1 MKSPPRS
8 SPRRRPRHGLLA
20 AGAVT
25 LLLVSGHVAF
35 WYLPRSRSVPLDPQ
49 TPAGATWASAPG
61 IRLWLPFPHQS
72 PLAAAGLDALEA
84 AAGELPR
91 FGPLRVPPAR
101 ELALARSAESTT
113 VVVAVYPVWAMV
125 GRLAGALS
133 GNPWLR
139 AGRFQH
145 RGDWVEVS
153 WRGTT
158 WVVVMGKAPGRRDVD
173 TQPRSEAAERTAG
186 TSLVAALA
194 LDRESSTGSTL
205 PRAFDDVAAWGL
217 LPPEPGRARLVVL
230 DLPVSVA
237 PRGQR
242 SGLASDDRLEASE
255 ASHLAAC
262 TDEDGSHR
270 VAACWYESEVASSSG
285 HDDGGERGLLLLAQ
299 SVPAEPGVWRLPS
312 AASLARRLHGEAGM
326 RPALPAEALAR
337 RLDATLRSETHAGW
351 EITALDEPALRA
363 GRRLAESWAA
373 TRSRVSE
380 RVDATHVTMFSAWV
394 RPAALRRI
402 AEDVAGALENLPL
415 VDPGEARPWS
425 LAAALLARVESLEHV
440 IVLGGDEGMV
450 VRWRQTEAAP
460 PPP

>member
-8 SPRRRPRHGLLA
+8 SPRRRPRYGLLA

-35 WYLPRSRSVPLDPQ
+35 WYLPRWRPVPLDPR

-72 PLAAAGLDALEA
+72 PLAAAGLDAIEA
-84 AAGELPR
+84 AAGALPR

-139 AGRFQH
+139 TGRFQH

-158 WVVVMGKAPGRRDVD
+158 WVVVVGKAPGRRDVD
-173 TQPRSEAAERTAG
+173 PSQPRSEAADRTAG
-186 TSLVAALA
+186 TPLVAALA
-194 LDRESSTGSTL
+194 LDRESLAGLAL
-205 PRAFDDVAAWGL
+205 PRALDGAAAWGL
-217 LPPEPGRARLVVL
+217 LLPEPGRARLVAL
-230 DLPVSVA
+230 RDEE
-237 PRGQR
+237 
-242 SGLASDDRLEASE
+242 SGLVFDDRLEASE

-262 TDEDGSHR
+262 TDEDGSHL
-270 VAACWYESEVASSSG
+270 VAACWYENRVASRSG
-285 HDDGGERGLLLLAQ
+285 RDDGGELSWSTTTGLLLLAP

-312 AASLARRLHGEAGM
+312 AASLERPLHGEAGM
-326 RPALPAEALAR
+326 RPVLPVEALAR
-337 RLDATLRSETHAGW
+337 RLDATLLSETHAGW
-351 EITALDEPALRA
+351 EITAFDEPALQA

-373 TRSRVSE
+373 TRSPLA
-380 RVDATHVTMFSAWV
+380 DGGDLTNATVFSSWV

-402 AEDVAGALENLPL
+402 AEEVAGALENLPL
-415 VDPGEARPWS
+415 VDPGEARRWS
-425 LAAALLARVESLEHV
+425 LAAGVLARVESLEHV

-450 VRWRQTEAAP
+450 VRWRQSDAAKP
-460 PPP
+460 PP